1 MPRKGSQAAVA
12 GLNMS
17 PPSAAIPS
25 GKEALE
31 SDILGVVTKGKSQ
44 GMGREAQGTQL
55 LTAHSSSLHR
65 EHTMMLGN
73 IPLCVLQPS
82 NSEMSLVDVPL
93 CHNGVQKLSPPHFT
107 PIPSVRSPH

>member
-12 GLNMS
+12 RLLS
-17 PPSAAIPS
+17 PPGAAIPS

-31 SDILGVVTKGKSQ
+31 NKILGVVTKGKTQ
-44 GMGREAQGTQL
+44 GIGREAQGTQL

-73 IPLCVLQPS
+73 IPLCFGAQ
-82 NSEMSLVDVPL
+82 
-93 CHNGVQKLSPPHFT
+93 
-107 PIPSVRSPH
+107 

>member
-1 MPRKGSQAAVA
+1 
-12 GLNMS
+12 MS
-17 PPSAAIPS
+17 PPGAAIPS
-25 GKEALE
+25 GKEAVE
-31 SDILGVVTKGKSQ
+31 SKILGVVIKGKSQ

-65 EHTMMLGN
+65 EHTMLGN
-73 IPLCVLQPS
+73 IPLCVLEPS

-93 CHNGVQKLSPPHFT
+93 CQDGVQKLSPPHFT

>member
-65 EHTMMLGN
+65 EYTMMLGN

-82 NSEMSLVDVPL
+82 N
-93 CHNGVQKLSPPHFT
+93 
-107 PIPSVRSPH
+107 